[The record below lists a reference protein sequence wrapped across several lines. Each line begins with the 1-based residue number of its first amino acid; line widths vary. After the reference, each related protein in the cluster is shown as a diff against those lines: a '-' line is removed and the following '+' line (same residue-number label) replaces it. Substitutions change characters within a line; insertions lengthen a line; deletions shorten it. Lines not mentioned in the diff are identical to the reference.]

1 MLSHSEMEVWN
12 EHSNQTLQTAD
23 SRQTLPAQALL
34 QNDFSQTA
42 IAVTLGVSKST
53 VSRELKR
60 NSDPSSYCTESAE
73 KRKTERKINAG
84 KTKKANTQH
93 RNIIEKS
100 LLLGWSPENISSR
113 MKIEIPEKAISHTP
127 TYRMIEEDRVAGG
140 HLHECC
146 HALVKPAGREASVKR
161 AGH

>member
-1 MLSHSEMEVWN
+1 MN
-12 EHSNQTLQTAD
+12 TQTKHYKQLTQD
-23 SRQTLPAQALL
+23 KRYRLQALL
-34 QNDFSQTA
+34 QNDFSPTA
-42 IAVTLGVSKST
+42 IAVTLGVSKSRVSRVSR

-60 NSDPSSYCTESAE
+60 NSDPSSYCPKAAK

-93 RNIIEKS
+93 HNIIEKS

-127 TYRMIEEDRVAGG
+127 IYRMIEEDRVAAG
-140 HLHECC
+140 HLLKIGNCQIRSELLHF
-146 HALVKPAGREASVKR
+146 K
-161 AGH
+161 